1 MAGLDLAHVSKTYG
15 AFEAVKD
22 VSLSIEE
29 GEFAVFVGPSGC
41 GKSTLLRLISGL
53 DPVSDGAIRIGKD
66 DVTKR
71 PAGTRS
77 VAMVFQSY
85 ALYPHMSVFDNIAFP
100 LQMEK
105 RSKDDIR
112 QQVEKAAATVQLGT
126 RLGDK
131 PAKLSGG
138 QRQRVAIARAIVRKP
153 AVFLMDEPLS
163 NLDAALRMEM
173 RTELT
178 RLHKQL
184 GATMVYVTHDQL
196 EAMTMA
202 DRIVVLNG
210 GSVEQVGRPMDIYHR
225 PVNKFVAGFIGSPPM
240 NMLAAEVIGTDGGS
254 VRVAA
259 EGLEPLTLAHDGGA
273 LPEGSPVTVGIRPE
287 FFSAMPG
294 SSAVKL
300 SVIPHTVE
308 RLGLH
313 TIIHATVA
321 GHAITALLNGDPAIA
336 VNGPLDL
343 YAAVDQLH
351 LFDSEGRRRNA

>member
-1 MAGLDLAHVSKTYG
+1 MAGLALASVSKTYG
-15 AFEAVKD
+15 GFEAVKH

-41 GKSTLLRLISGL
+41 GKSTLLRLIAGL
-53 DPVSDGAIRIGKD
+53 DPVSQGQIVIGAD
-66 DVTKR
+66 DVTGR

-85 ALYPHMSVFDNIAFP
+85 ALYPHMSVFENIAFP
-100 LQMEK
+100 LQMER
-105 RSKDDIR
+105 RSKADIR
-112 QQVEKAAATVQLGT
+112 QQVEKAANIVQLGT
-126 RLGDK
+126 RLLDK

-153 AVFLMDEPLS
+153 AIFLMDEPLS

-178 RLHKQL
+178 QLHKQL

-210 GSVEQVGRPMDIYHR
+210 GSVEQVGRPMDIYHK
-225 PVNKFVAGFIGSPPM
+225 PVNRFVAGFIGSPPM
-240 NMLAAEVIGTDGGS
+240 NMLSGKVTDADGRS
-254 VRVAA
+254 VQVKV
-259 EGLEPLTLAHDGGA
+259 EGIDPLSLPHDGTTMAKGEA
-273 LPEGSPVTVGIRPE
+273 VTVGIRPE
-287 FFSAMPG
+287 FFSAAPLAN
-294 SSAVKL
+294 AVRL
-300 SVIPHTVE
+300 TVLPRAVE

-313 TIIHATVA
+313 TIIHATL
-321 GHAITALLNGDPAIA
+321 GPHAVTALLNGDPPIEVDA
-336 VNGPLDL
+336 PLDL
-343 YAAVDQLH
+343 YAAIGQLH
-351 LFDSEGRRRNA
+351 LFNSEGRGRSA

>member
-1 MAGLDLAHVSKTYG
+1 
-15 AFEAVKD
+15 
-22 VSLSIEE
+22 LSIEE

-41 GKSTLLRLISGL
+41 GKSTLLRLIAGL
-53 DPVSDGAIRIGKD
+53 DPVTDGQIMIGAD
-66 DVTKR
+66 DVTRR

-85 ALYPHMSVFDNIAFP
+85 ALYPHMSVYDNIAFP
-100 LQMEK
+100 LQMER
-105 RSKDDIR
+105 RSKADIR
-112 QQVEKAAATVQLGT
+112 QQVEKAANIVQLGT

-153 AVFLMDEPLS
+153 ALFLMDEPLS

-178 RLHKQL
+178 QLHKQL

-202 DRIVVLNG
+202 SRIVVLNG

-225 PVNKFVAGFIGSPPM
+225 PVNRFVAGFIGSPPM
-240 NMLAAEVIGTDGGS
+240 NMLVATVLAADGKG
-254 VRVAA
+254 VQVAVD
-259 EGLEPLTLAHDGGA
+259 GVEPIALAHDGTAFAKGGA
-273 LPEGSPVTVGIRPE
+273 VTVGIRPE
-287 FFSAMPG
+287 FFIATPI
-294 SSAVKL
+294 ADAIKL
-300 SVIPHTVE
+300 VVVPHTVE

-313 TIIHATVA
+313 TIVHATLG
-321 GHAITALLNGDPAIA
+321 GHAITALLNGDPPIE
-336 VNGPLDL
+336 VNTPLEL
-343 YAAVDQLH
+343 YAAIAQLH
-351 LFDSEGRRRNA
+351 LFDGEGRRRNA